1 MLHLL
6 QLTMG
11 PHESAL
17 PYTSTPALEMTVFRQ
32 HCPRGSIR
40 ASTRPIS
47 SHRFRHHGSSSL
59 GSASSS
65 SSSSS
70 TTTLPG
76 PSTTSLL
83 GPRLHGATTVPG
95 IMPTYCSYDVACT
108 LYPTYVCRATLYIL
122 RWLFFHPPMTQIQLI
137 IKKSG
142 SQVDAMGIVRQFNS
156 FLQQVSP
163 QGASVTLPP
172 PINLSHHHACFTS
185 YDRASDSI
193 THSLVRSI
201 VYCFLRSL
209 VGYSYD

>member
-122 RWLFFHPPMTQIQLI
+122 RWLFFSSANDANSTHHQKIWIPSRRYGDCSAVQQLPAAGLT
-137 IKKSG
+137 SG
-142 SQVDAMGIVRQFNS
+142 C
-156 FLQQVSP
+156 
-163 QGASVTLPP
+163 
-172 PINLSHHHACFTS
+172 LSHTS
-185 YDRASDSI
+185 AADKSQSPSRML
-193 THSLVRSI
+193 HV
-201 VYCFLRSL
+201 LRSCVRFHHTL
-209 VGYSYD
+209 TCPFHCLLLPSIPRWLQL